1 VPPDSPNLRL
11 VLHPDPVLR
20 ALAAPV
26 QAFTPEIERLAQA
39 MLETMRSS
47 EGIGLAAPQIGR
59 SIRMFVAYVP
69 PSPERSPESVP
80 PTASAAP
87 EVYINPVLSNPEG
100 EPELFDEGCLSL
112 PGIRGDVMRPPI
124 ITISAF
130 DAKGRPF
137 TRRAGGLLARCWQ
150 HEIDHLDGVLILDRF
165 TPEAKAKNRLFVK
178 ALERAAGKR
187 R

>member
-1 VPPDSPNLRL
+1 MPPDSPSLRL

-20 ALAAPV
+20 AVAAPV

-39 MLETMRSS
+39 MLETMRDS
-47 EGIGLAAPQIGR
+47 EGIGLAAPQVGR
-59 SIRMFVAYVP
+59 SIRMFVAFVP
-69 PSPERSPESVP
+69 ASPERSPEASP

-87 EVYINPVLSNPEG
+87 EVFINPVLSNPEG
-100 EPELFDEGCLSL
+100 EPEVFDEGCLSL

-124 ITISAF
+124 ITIAAF

-150 HEIDHLDGVLILDRF
+150 HEMDHLNGVLILDRF
-165 TPEAKAKNRLFVK
+165 TPEAKAKNRSFVR
-178 ALERAAGKR
+178 ALERSGKR